1 MHSFSTHPPKV
12 EIGAGYSAQNVG
24 QSFERLSCVEV
35 FLARWCVSDYRAQD
49 AISTARN
56 DV

>member
-12 EIGAGYSAQNVG
+12 KIGASYSAQNVG

-35 FLARWCVSDYRAQD
+35 FLAQCCVSDYRTQD
-49 AISTARN
+49 AISTVRN